1 MRDPFN
7 FSHDHVGLFDFLL
20 DFCSFPF
27 QVFKLGDDA
36 VCLFVYCYERMSV
49 CSYEYRHIQLTGHHL
64 GYDL

>member
-7 FSHDHVGLFDFLL
+7 FSHDHVSLFDFLL

-49 CSYEYRHIQLTGHHL
+49 CVCVVTNIDIFNLPVII
-64 GYDL
+64 